1 MRRIQYFISVALLL
15 FTSCD
20 KSLNNEP
27 ESKIKVVEKISFGKA
42 SYSATVGD
50 IVTLDVNYSPA
61 DAPRPVYILSSSN
74 TKIAKVVS
82 SNDLTVEALVD
93 GVVTISATVNE
104 VPSAFAECTINIAP
118 LAPKSISIV
127 PSSSE
132 IFIGETKQLT
142 PSVIPEKASVSN
154 YEWTSDDTSIATVGQ
169 DGMVTGV
176 SEGIAEI
183 SVKISGTNIS
193 SKAVVKV
200 NPIPVSGI
208 EIEKEVYYILIDE
221 TAQIPA
227 KVLPENATNKE
238 LVWKSKDN
246 SIAEVDENGIVKAKK
261 FGATMI
267 TASTPD
273 GTVSATTY
281 AKVCEISDFVNCY
294 TSVGTEGSTTT
305 GFYSYIRLRV
315 KVDIDKKINIIGIL
329 LFNEKNVGVDSKYD
343 IGEVN
348 SYEMKT
354 ITRTDS
360 YETYLATG
368 WWYRIGY
375 SYGGKN
381 YQQDVI
387 NNL

>member
-200 NPIPVSGI
+200 NPVPVSGI

-246 SIAEVDENGIVKAKK
+246 TIAEVDENGIVKAKK

-281 AKVCEISDFVNCY
+281 AKVCDISDFVIFN
-294 TSVGTEGSTTT
+294 TNVGTEGSTAT
-305 GFYSYIRLRV
+305 GFYSYIRLRI

-329 LFNEKNVGVDSKYD
+329 LFNEKNVGVESRYD

-348 SYEMKT
+348 SYDMKT
-354 ITRTDS
+354 VTRTGS
-360 YETYLATG
+360 YETYFAKG
-368 WWYRIGY
+368 WWYRIAY

-381 YQQDVI
+381 YEQDVV
-387 NNL
+387 NN